1 MKRFDESV
9 PAQLGEILIRHG
21 RSPLTD
27 ARLCENLLKDYC
39 PEHKEAIALL
49 SLAVRERIAS
59 DLLVSQD
66 GLDRGLLRALLVKR
80 LRKAGSLNEGDARW
94 AVESWG
100 TAIRALAR
108 AESKQSTDPNDATP
122 VAKFDPPNPWSTF
135 GLIAQ
140 TAKAVRSL
148 ALSGDTIV
156 AGSDDGTIHL
166 LRPQSSTVLK
176 KSAAPVSALA
186 VSPNGVLIASASGTH
201 IEIIDLQSGEATLLG
216 QTGKQPSLVFS
227 PGGKSLAAASCDAPC
242 EINVWNLQTGGM
254 RVLKGAWKGPA
265 SISFSPDGNTIAA
278 ADSDLSNPSIR
289 LWDVETGTARVLGR
303 STRQITSVAF
313 LSDGKRITSGSWDE
327 TVRLWTIQTG
337 EARTLGENCSCITHL
352 AVDRD
357 GDHIAASSLDG
368 KIRVWDL
375 KSTRSRI
382 AGECDGVNAIA
393 FTTAVVTAVVS
404 AVVTAI
410 VTGSDDGA
418 VRLWEVPR

>member
-1 MKRFDESV
+1 LKRFDESV
-9 PAQLGEILIRHG
+9 PLQLGEILIRHG

-27 ARLCENLLKDYC
+27 AKLCENLLKDYC

-49 SLAVRERIAS
+49 AMAVRERVAN

-100 TAIRALAR
+100 TAIRALRKATNSI
-108 AESKQSTDPNDATP
+108 AETDLPQTVEQNP
-122 VAKFDPPNPWSTF
+122 SNPWSTF
-135 GLIAQ
+135 GVICQ
-140 TAKAVRSL
+140 CSRPVRSL
-148 ALSGDTIV
+148 AVTSQSIVFGGDDGFIRLLQPSSSTIV
-156 AGSDDGTIHL
+156 KEYADSI
-166 LRPQSSTVLK
+166 
-176 KSAAPVSALA
+176 SALA
-186 VSPNGVLIASASGTH
+186 FSPNGVLIAAATGTR

-227 PGGKSLAAASCDAPC
+227 PGGKSLAAAAVDQPC

-254 RVLKGAWKGPA
+254 RVLKGSWKGPA

-278 ADSDLSNPSIR
+278 ADSDLSNPWIR

-313 LSDGKRITSGSWDE
+313 LSDGKRIASGSWDE
-327 TVRLWTIQTG
+327 TVRLWNVQTG
-337 EARTLGENCSCITHL
+337 EARTLGENCSCITRL
-352 AVDRD
+352 AIDRD
-357 GDHIAASSLDG
+357 GNHIAASSLDG

-382 AGECDGVNAIA
+382 VGECDGINAIV
-393 FTTAVVTAVVS
+393 FTTDGNAL
-404 AVVTAI
+404 
-410 VTGSDDGA
+410 VTGSDEGA